1 HTRHLPPLTTV
12 SDWEQEPIAQVYPLA
27 ADAPFLPSPETEINW
42 QPIQASFKNDILLA
56 SYQVE
61 PPTIKPNETVT
72 LFLNWQA
79 QRPLDGD
86 TYLFI
91 HLFDVGQGQRWGQ
104 VNTPLT
110 GLLFDAQRWPVGL
123 TVPAIH
129 HFTLPADAPDGPYRF
144 EIGLYYPSSQ
154 QRLPVTMNA
163 TTPEADKL
171 ILGKFHIWRQPP
183 LPPQYPLTNLQFGD
197 SIALI
202 GLDLP
207 ASTLRPGQTLS
218 YTLHWQALAPISKD
232 YTVFTHLLDAAG
244 NLKAQQDNA
253 PQQGH
258 YPTSW
263 WDRGERVID
272 AYALPLPSDL
282 APGRYS
288 LRVGLYEPETGRRLP
303 LQNEGQ
309 DFVDLPNSIKLQN

>member
-1 HTRHLPPLTTV
+1 LKTV
-12 SDWEQEPIAQVYPLA
+12 LDREQEPIAQVYPLA

-42 QPIQASFKNDILLA
+42 QPLQASFNGEILLA
-56 SYQVE
+56 GYQVE
-61 PPTIKPNETVT
+61 PSTIKPNETVT
-72 LFLNWQA
+72 FFLNWQA

-86 TYLFI
+86 AYLFI

-104 VNTPLT
+104 VNTPLA
-110 GLLFDAQRWPVGL
+110 GLLFDAQRWPVDL
-123 TVPAIH
+123 AVPDIH
-129 HFTLPADAPDGPYRF
+129 RFTLPADAPDGPYRF
-144 EIGLYYPSSQ
+144 EVGLYYPSSQ
-154 QRLPVTMNA
+154 QRLPVTKNA
-163 TTPEADKL
+163 TAPGSDKL
-171 ILGKFHIWRQPP
+171 ILGKFHLWRQPP
-183 LPPQYPLTNLQFGD
+183 SPPQYPLTNLQFGD

-263 WDRGERVID
+263 WDRGEKVID
-272 AYALPLPSDL
+272 VYTLPLPSDL